1 MWIWKV
7 IKMQVKVANRTYR
20 MSNSEYQGLLK
31 VAKEQVPMGI
41 YAVEKKGYAEL
52 QNIRCKSITELKDFT
67 RRFKACG
74 FKVYA
79 NKGQQS

>member
-1 MWIWKV
+1 
-7 IKMQVKVANRTYR
+7 MQVKVANRTYR

-67 RRFKACG
+67 RKFRIQG